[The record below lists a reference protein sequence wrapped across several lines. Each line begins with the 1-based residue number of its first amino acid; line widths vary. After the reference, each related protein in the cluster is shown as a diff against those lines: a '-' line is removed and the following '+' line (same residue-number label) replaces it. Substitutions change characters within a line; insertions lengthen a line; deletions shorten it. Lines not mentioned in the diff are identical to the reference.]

1 MSAVLVKEYDAHLDA
16 KKRVTLRD
24 AQTEYYAVKVFS
36 DGRVMMEPRVLV
48 SPEHVS
54 KRSLKMLEAS
64 AKNFKAGKVSEPID
78 LDAYL

>member
-1 MSAVLVKEYDAHLDA
+1 MNAVLVKEYDAHLDA

-24 AQTEYYAVKVFS
+24 AQTEYYAVN
-36 DGRVMMEPRVLV
+36 
-48 SPEHVS
+48 VS